1 MHLGGPDTITAFAM
15 DNQFWIRHFLTL
27 AFQTISTL
35 HFLLISFSARKF
47 KIPTL
52 LVFIAGVIKYWER
65 TCSMYLASKDTFRG
79 DMSRDP
85 DPGND
90 YDSEYEA
97 ATTTE
102 QLLTEEVAAAAKHS
116 PLTQSLE
123 SYQGQAL
130 RR

>member
-1 MHLGGPDTITAFAM
+1 M
-15 DNQFWIRHFLTL
+15 DNQLWIRHFLTL

-35 HFLLISFSARKF
+35 YFLLISFSTNKF

-79 DMSRDP
+79 DMIRDP
-85 DPGND
+85 DLGND

-102 QLLTEEVAAAAKHS
+102 QLLIEEAAAAAKHS
-116 PLTQSLE
+116 PLTQSLG